1 MSKIENLGENG
12 KVGKIGE
19 ELKIEERLK
28 IGDLKIGKNSWE
40 KSQNE
45 LGKTKSREKKRKL
58 GRIKSWGKNEIR
70 EEFEICGK
78 IKKT

>member
-40 KSQNE
+40 KF
-45 LGKTKSREKKRKL
+45 GK
-58 GRIKSWGKNEIR
+58 
-70 EEFEICGK
+70 
-78 IKKT
+78 